1 MLFSNE
7 DRCLYARPAAHEVIC
22 QLLFP
27 GILSIESRE
36 PADFQEEI
44 RARFPLYAR
53 RQESLPASVFRCTG
67 DTSDSRSLETVTN
80 YHFVTE
86 DHLWKLNLTKNFISL
101 STLRYTGWEDFAAVL
116 DQTLAAF
123 IRIYQPA
130 FFGRIG
136 LRYRNI
142 ISRSALELEDCEWQ
156 DLIHRAYLGALAEE
170 DVSPAMVDR
179 MATDLH
185 LSFSESC
192 RAHIHAGLVHMKVP
206 GTNQA
211 EAEEKFMLDMDL
223 AMGGSISAQLVAG
236 ALETL
241 HSHSTRIFRGAITD
255 TLHEA
260 MKPL

>member
-22 QLLFP
+22 QLRFP
-27 GILSIESRE
+27 TILSIESRE

-44 RARFPLYAR
+44 RARFPLYTQR
-53 RQESLPASVFRCTG
+53 KESGPAAIIQRGGAPELQTPQP
-67 DTSDSRSLETVTN
+67 VTN

-130 FFGRIG
+130 FFERIG

-142 ISRSALELEDCEWQ
+142 ISRSALELEDCEWRE
-156 DLIHRAYLGALAEE
+156 LICSSYLGALADE
-170 DVSPAMVDR
+170 DMNSAMIKR
-179 MATDLH
+179 MATDLELA
-185 LSFSESC
+185 LSENC
-192 RAHIHAGLVHMKVP
+192 RARIHAEPVHMKIP

-223 AMGGSISAQLVAG
+223 SMLGNISAQLAAG

>member
-7 DRCLYARPAAHEVIC
+7 ERCLYARPTAHEVIC

-44 RARFPLYAR
+44 RGRFPLYAR
-53 RQESLPASVFRCTG
+53 RQESLPASVFRRTG
-67 DTSDSRSLETVTN
+67 DTSESRSLETVTN

-86 DHLWKLNLTKNFISL
+86 DHLCKLNLTKNFISL
-101 STLRYTGWEDFAAVL
+101 STLRYTGWENFAAVL

-142 ISRSALELEDCEWQ
+142 ISRSALGLEDCEWR
-156 DLIHRAYLGALAEE
+156 DLICSAYLGALADE
-170 DVSPAMVDR
+170 DVNAAMITR
-179 MATDLH
+179 MATDLE
-185 LSFSESC
+185 LTFSESC
-192 RAHIHAGLVHMKVP
+192 LARIHAAPVHMKIP
-206 GTNQA
+206 GANQL

-223 AMGGSISAQLVAG
+223 AMGGSISAQLTAG

-241 HSHSTRIFRGAITD
+241 HAHSTRIFRGAITD

>member
-7 DRCLYARPAAHEVIC
+7 NRCLYAHPVTHEVIC
-22 QLLFP
+22 QLRFP
-27 GILSIESRE
+27 TILSIESRE

-44 RARFPLYAR
+44 RSRFPLYTKR
-53 RQESLPASVFRCTG
+53 RENGPATIIQ
-67 DTSDSRSLETVTN
+67 RSGAAPELQAPQAVTN

-130 FFGRIG
+130 FFERIG

-142 ISRSALELEDCEWQ
+142 ISRSALDLEDCAWR
-156 DLIHRAYLGALAEE
+156 DLIHSAYLGALADE
-170 DVSPAMVDR
+170 DVSAAMIKR
-179 MATDLH
+179 MATDLELA
-185 LSFSESC
+185 LSENC
-192 RAHIHAGLVHMKVP
+192 RARIHAEPTHLKVP
-206 GTNQA
+206 GTNNA
-211 EAEEKFMLDMDL
+211 EAEEKFLLDMDL
-223 AMGGSISAQLVAG
+223 SMLGNISAQLAAG